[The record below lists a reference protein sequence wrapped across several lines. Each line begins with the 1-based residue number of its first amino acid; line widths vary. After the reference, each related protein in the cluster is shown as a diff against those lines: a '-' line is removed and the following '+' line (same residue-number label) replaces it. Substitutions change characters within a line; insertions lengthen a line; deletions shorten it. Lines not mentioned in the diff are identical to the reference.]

1 MKEEKRQL
9 YTVYDN
15 RTDFPVCV
23 CEPARRCA
31 EIMGVALNTFHRLVN
46 NGGKGF
52 GDRWTVLKEAP
63 WGECHE

>member
-1 MKEEKRQL
+1 MNPAKHQL

-23 CEPARRCA
+23 CESASRCA

-46 NGGKGF
+46 NNGKGF

-63 WGECHE
+63 WGDTP

>member
-1 MKEEKRQL
+1 MNPSKHQL

-31 EIMGVALNTFHRLVN
+31 EIMGVTLNAFHRLVN
-46 NGGKGF
+46 NNGKDF
-52 GDRWTVLKEAP
+52 GNR
-63 WGECHE
+63 

>member
-1 MKEEKRQL
+1 MKKEKRRL

-23 CEPARRCA
+23 CESARRCA

-46 NGGKGF
+46 HSGKGF
-52 GDRWTVLKEAP
+52 GERWTILREAP
-63 WGECHE
+63 FGDVP

>member
-1 MKEEKRQL
+1 MSPEKFQL

-31 EIMGVALNTFHRLVN
+31 EIMGVTLNAFHRLVN
-46 NGGKGF
+46 NNGKGF
-52 GDRWTVLKEAP
+52 GNRWTILKEAP
-63 WGECHE
+63 WRN